1 MARINPGRMML
12 DDGGGYEPLIAVA
25 VQAAVASP
33 AVVNTPANVAPK
45 AAEVEKVI
53 TAVIKAVA
61 PDDSDDRLRQ
71 IAKQA
76 TQAVVTNPAVIA
88 APAGKTVDTTTTQGI
103 IAASI
108 KMPYDSTKP
117 ATTVTMPFDGTTT
130 PGIKNLDTTTLAGIT
145 AASGQP
151 VPGTGGVVGG
161 SSNAGAYASSGF
173 PGADKNPV
181 TGTKPDPKVTAY
193 ADLTPAQRAAMSQK
207 EKMDYIEAARVAS
220 MASDATARAATDP
233 MKNFAVRPEAPK
245 KEGMIQYYSWIGGA
259 TSGQW
264 KLYSAVDTPENQA
277 KYGARS
283 TGGATQATP
292 ESAVGANSLVNPP
305 AWDPKTSTWKPAT
318 TTPTTTTPTT
328 TTPTTT
334 TPTTTTPTTTT
345 PTTTTPTTT
354 TPTTVTPTVPTGV
367 NAETA
372 ALIKSLQDQIA
383 NLTKQVTDT
392 TTTTTLEE
400 RQRKENA
407 LASLTS
413 RFSKYGLESLIPK
426 IKELVIKGSTESTI
440 ALELAETEEYK
451 QRFKANTERLKKGLS
466 VLDPGTYIGM
476 EDSYRQA
483 LRAYG
488 LKQFD
493 TDDYVSQFISND
505 VSANELSNRIVT
517 AVQRIQNADPA
528 ITKQLKDF
536 YNIGQNDLVAYVLDP
551 NQQFQKIERQVQAA
565 EIGVAAARQGITAG
579 VQVAEQL
586 AAQGVTQAEAQKG
599 YATIAD
605 ILPDAKRLSDIYG
618 STLEGYDLGQAEQE
632 VFNQLAS
639 AQRRRQ
645 KLTQREIAAFGG
657 SSGTNKTSLTTSS
670 VGQF

>member
-1 MARINPGRMML
+1 MFRFGDPNIMRVDGDDQPVRI
-12 DDGGGYEPLIAVA
+12 
-25 VQAAVASP
+25 AS
-33 AVVNTPANVAPK
+33 TERTDTTQITD
-45 AAEVEKVI
+45 AEVK
-53 TAVIKAVA
+53 
-61 PDDSDDRLRQ
+61 
-71 IAKQA
+71 
-76 TQAVVTNPAVIA
+76 
-88 APAGKTVDTTTTQGI
+88 
-103 IAASI
+103 AASI
-108 KMPYDSTKP
+108 AAARELAMTPYTEL
-117 ATTVTMPFDGTTT
+117 T
-130 PGIKNLDTTTLAGIT
+130 PEERKAMTQAEKTAYLKAARDEKNAIDAEER
-145 AASGQP
+145 AASNP
-151 VPGTGGVVGG
+151 MFDFTNRPDAPASTDG
-161 SSNAGAYASSGF
+161 SFIN
-173 PGADKNPV
+173 
-181 TGTKPDPKVTAY
+181 
-193 ADLTPAQRAAMSQK
+193 
-207 EKMDYIEAARVAS
+207 
-220 MASDATARAATDP
+220 
-233 MKNFAVRPEAPK
+233 
-245 KEGMIQYYSWIGGA
+245 YYSWQGD
-259 TSGQW
+259 TNSGSW
-264 KLYSAVDTPENQA
+264 KLYRAANTPENLV
-277 KYGARS
+277 KYGSRAI
-283 TGGATQATP
+283 GGATQAEP
-292 ESAVGANSLVNPP
+292 GNPSGANALAVQPQPIKDAYGNITGWTVPG
-305 AWDPKTSTWKPAT
+305 DGSTTDATTTTATTTTPAT
-318 TTPTTTTPTT
+318 TTTTTTTASTTATTTRPTTTTATT
-328 TTPTTT
+328 TTATT
-334 TPTTTTPTTTT
+334 
-345 PTTTTPTTT
+345 
-354 TPTTVTPTVPTGV
+354 TVPTGLD
-367 NAETA
+367 AQTT

-383 NLTKQVTDT
+383 NLTKQVTNTST
-392 TTTTTLEE
+392 TTALEE

-426 IKELVIKGSTESTI
+426 IKDLVIKGSTESTI

-466 VLDPGTYIGM
+466 VLDPGTYIGL

-493 TDDYVSQFISND
+493 TDDYVSQFIAND
-505 VSANELSNRIVT
+505 ISANELSNRIVT
-517 AVQRIQNADPA
+517 AVQRVQNADPA
-528 ITKQLKDF
+528 ITKQLRDF

-618 STLEGYDLGQAEQE
+618 NTLEGYDLGQAEQE

-657 SSGTNKTSLTTSS
+657 SSGTNKTSLTTSA

>member
-1 MARINPGRMML
+1 MFRFGDPNIMRVDGDDQPVRI
-12 DDGGGYEPLIAVA
+12 
-25 VQAAVASP
+25 AS
-33 AVVNTPANVAPK
+33 TERTDTTQITD
-45 AAEVEKVI
+45 AEVK
-53 TAVIKAVA
+53 
-61 PDDSDDRLRQ
+61 
-71 IAKQA
+71 
-76 TQAVVTNPAVIA
+76 
-88 APAGKTVDTTTTQGI
+88 
-103 IAASI
+103 AASI
-108 KMPYDSTKP
+108 AAARELAMTPYTE
-117 ATTVTMPFDGTTT
+117 
-130 PGIKNLDTTTLAGIT
+130 
-145 AASGQP
+145 
-151 VPGTGGVVGG
+151 
-161 SSNAGAYASSGF
+161 
-173 PGADKNPV
+173 
-181 TGTKPDPKVTAY
+181 
-193 ADLTPAQRAAMSQK
+193 LTPAERKAMTQAEKTAYLKAARDEKNAIDAEERAASNPMF
-207 EKMDYIEAARVAS
+207 DFTNRPDAPAS
-220 MASDATARAATDP
+220 TDGSFI
-233 MKNFAVRPEAPK
+233 N
-245 KEGMIQYYSWIGGA
+245 YYSWQGD
-259 TSGQW
+259 TNSGSW
-264 KLYSAVDTPENQA
+264 KLYRAANTPENLV
-277 KYGARS
+277 KYGSRAI
-283 TGGATQATP
+283 GGATQAEP
-292 ESAVGANSLVNPP
+292 GNPSGANALAVQPQPIKDAYGNITGWTVPG
-305 AWDPKTSTWKPAT
+305 DGSTTDATTTTATTTTPAT
-318 TTPTTTTPTT
+318 TTTTTTTASTTATTTRPTTTTATT
-328 TTPTTT
+328 TTATT
-334 TPTTTTPTTTT
+334 
-345 PTTTTPTTT
+345 
-354 TPTTVTPTVPTGV
+354 TVPTGLD
-367 NAETA
+367 AQTT

-383 NLTKQVTDT
+383 NLTKQVTNTST
-392 TTTTTLEE
+392 TTALEE

-426 IKELVIKGSTESTI
+426 IKDLVIKGSTESTI

-466 VLDPGTYIGM
+466 VLDPGTYIGL

-493 TDDYVSQFISND
+493 TDDYVSQFIAND
-505 VSANELSNRIVT
+505 ISANELSNRIVT
-517 AVQRIQNADPA
+517 AVQRVQNADPA
-528 ITKQLKDF
+528 ITKQLRDF

-639 AQRRRQ
+639 AQRKRQ

-657 SSGTNKTSLTTSS
+657 SSGTNKTSLTTSA